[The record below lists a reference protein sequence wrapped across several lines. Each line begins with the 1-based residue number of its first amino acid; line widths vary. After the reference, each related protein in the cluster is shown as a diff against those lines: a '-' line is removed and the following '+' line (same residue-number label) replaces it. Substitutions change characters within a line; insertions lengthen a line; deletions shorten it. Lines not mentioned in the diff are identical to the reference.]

1 MHRIESGAVAAF
13 FGAPLVFGNPDG
25 SNRIALHPNLFVPH
39 VAGVMAGGIV
49 AVTEAGYWI
58 PTG

>member
-1 MHRIESGAVAAF
+1 
-13 FGAPLVFGNPDG
+13 LVFGNPDG

-39 VAGVMAGGIV
+39 VAGVMIGDMV